1 MSHLELGEKPPPTV
15 RKELPGLPYFLKE
28 WNRLELKDGVLY
40 RRQKDKDSIT
50 YQLVLPEE
58 LRSSVMSSLHDN
70 MGHMGMERT
79 LDLVRARFYWPK
91 MAADVEQKIR
101 TCGCCV
107 RRKFPPQKAAPLVNI
122 QATRPLQ
129 LVCMDFVSLEPDR
142 SNTREILVIT
152 DFFTKYAVAIPTPN
166 QKARTIAKCLWENF
180 IVHYGFPERLHVD
193 QGPDFE
199 SRTIKELCEISG
211 IQKIRTTPYHPRGN
225 PVEHFKRTLLGML
238 GTLEEKDKSRW
249 RDFVKPL
256 VHAYNCTK
264 HEVTGFTP
272 YELMFGRQPRLPFDL
287 AFVLPYQDT
296 PRISHSEYVKHL
308 KSHLEE
314 SYSLASHRALKSA
327 ERNKIRFD
335 KLVTNSSL
343 EVNDRVL
350 VRNVQL
356 RGKHKLAD
364 KWESEVYVVVKRAG
378 DLPVYTVR
386 PLRTLHRDLL
396 LPCGFLPAS
405 EVSSPTLTKPTP
417 KPRGVLVLNHLMMT
431 ALSLIQRMN
440 ILMVGMMPF
449 QSSKQYGSL
458 QFMTSVDQRELWM
471 FL

>member
-1 MSHLELGEKPPPTV
+1 MVTRAPTSSHAQSKNFV
-15 RKELPGLPYFLKE
+15 RYQAFRKSEQRLIIQGGILLK
-28 WNRLELKDGVLY
+28 
-40 RRQKDKDSIT
+40 
-50 YQLVLPEE
+50 
-58 LRSSVMSSLHDN
+58 
-70 MGHMGMERT
+70 
-79 LDLVRARFYWPK
+79 
-91 MAADVEQKIR
+91 
-101 TCGCCV
+101 
-107 RRKFPPQKAAPLVNI
+107 
-122 QATRPLQ
+122 
-129 LVCMDFVSLEPDR
+129 
-142 SNTREILVIT
+142 
-152 DFFTKYAVAIPTPN
+152 
-166 QKARTIAKCLWENF
+166 
-180 IVHYGFPERLHVD
+180 
-193 QGPDFE
+193 
-199 SRTIKELCEISG
+199 
-211 IQKIRTTPYHPRGN
+211 
-225 PVEHFKRTLLGML
+225 HFNRTLLGML

-287 AFVLPYQDT
+287 AFGLPYQDT

-327 ERNKIRFD
+327 ERNKNRFD

-350 VRNVQL
+350 VRNVRL

-449 QSSKQYGSL
+449 LSSKQYVLYS
-458 QFMTSVDQRELWM
+458 S
-471 FL
+471 